1 MARMTDVAVVTF
13 DGFNELD
20 AFGAYTILNRCRAA
34 GLSAWIT
41 TPTPTV
47 TSMNGVEVSGQRP
60 LEFAAQAQVVLVGSG
75 VKTRQIVE
83 DDALLRSLPL
93 APERQL
99 IGSQCSGALILAK
112 LGLLAGTSACTDVV
126 TRPYLE
132 ACDVK
137 VLDAPF
143 HADGD
148 VATAGG
154 CLASRYLAAWTI
166 LRTLGEDAVREAFH
180 YVAPVG
186 EENETIAHVLAV
198 VDGRKFADA
207 A

>member
-1 MARMTDVAVVTF
+1 MTDVAIVTL

-20 AFGAYTILNRCRAA
+20 SFGASTIVNRCRKS

-47 TSMNGVEVSGQRP
+47 TSMNGVQLSGQRP
-60 LEFAAQAQVVLVGSG
+60 LEFVAEADVVLIGSG
-75 VKTRQIVE
+75 VRTRE
-83 DDALLRSLPL
+83 FAAGGPLLEELLEALRL

-99 IGSQCSGALILAK
+99 IGSQCSGALLLAR
-112 LGLLAGTSACTDVV
+112 LGLLEAMPACTDVV
-126 TRPYLE
+126 TRPFLE
-132 ACDVK
+132 ACDVR

-143 HADGD
+143 HAEGRL
-148 VATAGG
+148 ATAGG
-154 CLASRYLAAWTI
+154 CLASQYLAGWVI
-166 LRTLGEDAVREAFH
+166 LRTLGEDAVREAFG

-186 EENETIAHVLAV
+186 EEKATVEHVLEV
-198 VDGRKFADA
+198 VQA